1 MYIINVSFT
10 KVATDN
16 KLCAFKLQY
25 PIQQKNGL
33 NSKTSYEYD
42 ENSHQVKLHLNLY
55 PDKPQ
60 KSNNG
65 LGMESISLGPF
76 SYNANGRQEPSELLK
91 SYAAKESSKNPIFG
105 KINPSTLLNFLLKSK
120 TGQSK

>member
-1 MYIINVSFT
+1 MCFFY
-10 KVATDN
+10 
-16 KLCAFKLQY
+16 LQY

-60 KSNNG
+60 KSNG
-65 LGMESISLGPF
+65 HGMESISLGPF

-91 SYAAKESSKNPIFG
+91 TYAKESSMNPIFG